1 METRYAGLD
10 FGTSNSSIGTV
21 EDGRAFL
28 VEDESGS
35 SSVPSAVFYSR
46 EDGRTLFGRAAIES
60 YRLGDEGRLL
70 RSMKSVLGTSLM
82 DSGTTIGRER
92 KRFDEIIG
100 SFVGHLRDRL
110 VERCGA
116 LPPAIVVGRP
126 VRFVDEDD
134 AADAAAEASL
144 EAIVR
149 AQGFEEV
156 GFQLEPI
163 AAALAHERSVRAE
176 ERVFVVDIGGGTA
189 DFSIVRISP
198 ERADVIERR
207 DDVLATAGVHVGG
220 TDFDTRLSLASAM
233 PALGHGGRHAASGR
247 TLPSRL
253 YVDLATWHRIDSL
266 YTPAVLHELG
276 TLAAEAAEP
285 ERVRRAVEVVRGR
298 RGHALASAV
307 EAAKIRLS
315 SAPESVIELELAD
328 GALRAPTDRATFE
341 AAVGAEMGRIGAAI
355 DETLRRA
362 QLRPADIDTVFLT
375 GGSSS
380 VPILGTTVAARL
392 PGAAIVRGDTF
403 GSVGLG
409 LVLDARRRFGRAP
422 RRSAVG

>member
-1 METRYAGLD
+1 MNGRCAGLD
-10 FGTSNSSIGTV
+10 FGTSNSSIGAV
-21 EDGRAFL
+21 ENGRAFL
-28 VEDESGS
+28 VEDASGS
-35 SSVPSAVFYSR
+35 ASVPTAVFYSR
-46 EDGRTLFGRAAIES
+46 EDGRTLFGREAIES

-82 DSGTTIGRER
+82 ETGTTIGRER

-100 SFVGHLRDRL
+100 SFVAHLRELL
-110 VERCGA
+110 VARSGE
-116 LPPAIVVGRP
+116 PPRAVVVGRP

-149 AQGFEEV
+149 SRGFDEV
-156 GFQLEPI
+156 AFQLEPI
-163 AAALAHERSVRAE
+163 AAALAHERTVRTE
-176 ERVFVVDIGGGTA
+176 ERVLVVDIGGGTA
-189 DFSIVRISP
+189 DFSIVRVSP
-198 ERADVIERR
+198 ERAGAADRR
-207 DDVLATAGVHVGG
+207 DDVLGTAGVHVGG

-233 PALGHGGRHAASGR
+233 PALGHGTRTAANDR

-253 YVDLATWHRIDSL
+253 YIDLATWHRIDTL
-266 YTPAVLHELG
+266 YTPAVLHELD
-276 TLAAEAAEP
+276 TMAAGAADP
-285 ERVRRAVEVVRGR
+285 GRVRRVAEVVRER

-315 SAPESVIELELAD
+315 SERESLIELTLPS
-328 GALRAPTDRATFE
+328 GTVRAHTDRATFE
-341 AAVGAEMGRIGAAI
+341 AAIADEMDRIGGAI

-362 QLRPADIDTVFLT
+362 GLSADDIDTVFLT

-380 VPILGTTVAARL
+380 VPALNASVAARL
-392 PGAAIVRGDTF
+392 PAAAIARGDTF

-409 LVLDARRRFGRAP
+409 LVLDARRRFG
-422 RRSAVG
+422 